1 MSYDKDINNHTVKF
15 EDEKSYL
22 NCRLDFL
29 EYCKSC
35 EDSYHGEGHADTLT
49 FYGFIDSEMYYS
61 NTCTVESIEPT
72 QYTSEAPGVI
82 SNLMYFGSDGTAT
95 SSPVDN
101 SSFIGFASG
110 DTSSGDIPLGVP
122 SSVVTHYGGYGTVAA
137 NAFGTGDVHISGDLI
152 VDGNIT
158 MSNGYSGLAGS
169 NQLTFTQHA
178 SEPPENPKE
187 EPPENPIDSRFDIL
201 DL

>member
-35 EDSYHGEGHADTLT
+35 EDSYHGEGNADTLT

-72 QYTSEAPGVI
+72 QYTSNQV
-82 SNLMYFGSDGTAT
+82 YVGSDTT
-95 SSPVDN
+95 P
-101 SSFIGFASG
+101 IGFALGGGNPSE
-110 DTSSGDIPLGVP
+110 TVSVSS
-122 SSVVTHYGGYGTVAA
+122 YGTYTTAVDYG
-137 NAFGTGDVHISGDLI
+137 AFGTGDVHISGNLI
-152 VDGNIT
+152 VDGGIT
-158 MSNGYSGLAGS
+158 WGGGS
-169 NQLTFTQHA
+169 NFSPGPGNYEQPGAGNPVTFTTHE
-178 SEPPENPKE
+178 SPKE
-187 EPPENPIDSRFDIL
+187 EPPEDPIDNRFDIL

>member
-95 SSPVDN
+95 STPVEN
-101 SSFIGFASG
+101 SSPIGFAMGGGNQSE
-110 DTSSGDIPLGVP
+110 TVSVSS
-122 SSVVTHYGGYGTVAA
+122 YGTYIASADYGV
-137 NAFGTGDVHISGDLI
+137 GTGDVHISGNLI
-152 VDGNIT
+152 VDGSIT
-158 MSNGYSGLAGS
+158 WSNGYSGIAGS
-169 NQLTFTQHA
+169 NQITFTTH
-178 SEPPENPKE
+178 EPPPETPKE
-187 EPPENPIDSRFDIL
+187 EPPEDPIDNRFDIL

>member
-61 NTCTVESIEPT
+61 NKCTVESIEPT
-72 QYTSEAPGVI
+72 QYTSEAPGAI
-82 SNLMYFGSDGTAT
+82 SSLMYFGSDGTVA

-101 SSFIGFASG
+101 SSPIGFASG
-110 DTSSGDIPLGVP
+110 GGNQSETVSVSS
-122 SSVVTHYGGYGTVAA
+122 YGTYTTAIDYGV
-137 NAFGTGDVHISGDLI
+137 GTGDVHISGNLI
-152 VDGNIT
+152 VDGTINVAGET
-158 MSNGYSGLAGS
+158 FLNNSLSGTAI
-169 NQLTFTQHA
+169 TFTHE
-178 SEPPENPKE
+178 SPEPYFPEPPKE
-187 EPPENPIDSRFDIL
+187 EPPKDPIDSRFDIL